1 MNQEQ
6 ALSKLQATELEIL
19 LVIAKFCDENQ
30 ITWALDSGT
39 ALGAARHQGFIPWD
53 DDVDI
58 SMPRDEY
65 ERFVKLALTSF
76 PEGYSFHSFENT
88 KGYPG
93 FFGKI
98 YKDGTRFETA
108 ETRSAGCPQGIFVDV
123 FPLDS
128 LYLDSEK
135 QKEQLANASKW
146 QKMSYLF
153 HSSSI
158 NVPHGGVFGAL
169 ERAAC
174 CIAHGFIR
182 LIVRDRNS
190 LKVNYEKSIIKC
202 APQKGDFITNMAYTD
217 DGILR
222 YEEIYPARPVSF
234 EGHMLP
240 GPCEMNYY
248 LTKMYGDWRQ
258 LPDPEDRHTHFPLL
272 LDFGNGE
279 VWEKKEV

>member
-19 LVIAKFCDENQ
+19 LVIAKFCEENQ

-53 DDVDI
+53 DDIDI

-108 ETRSAGCPQGIFVDV
+108 ETRSAGCSQGIFVDV

-128 LYLDSEK
+128 LCPDLEK
-135 QKEQLANASKW
+135 QRKQLDNASKW

-158 NVPHGGVFGAL
+158 SVPHGGVFGAL
-169 ERAAC
+169 ERVVC
-174 CIAHGFIR
+174 HIAHGFIR
-182 LIVRDRNS
+182 LLVRNRDSLKSNYNKSIVR
-190 LKVNYEKSIIKC
+190 ET
-202 APQKGDFITNMAYTD
+202 PEPGDYITNMAYTG
-217 DGILR
+217 DGILL
-222 YEEIYPARPVSF
+222 YEEIYPAAPIMF

-240 GPCEMNYY
+240 GPCEIEGY
-248 LTKMYGDWRQ
+248 LNKMYGDWRK
-258 LPDPEDRHTHFPLL
+258 LPAPEDRHTHLPLL

-279 VWEKKEV
+279 VWLAKE